1 HVGDWAGIFIAGA
14 IFLFAYSSIL
24 GNYYYGESNI
34 GYIKNSKVALFIYRI
49 AVLVMVIFGYVAAF
63 DLVWALA
70 DITMAIMALINL
82 YAITR
87 LSKIAILVLK
97 VYRDQRKAGN
107 DPVFY
112 RDAL

>member
-1 HVGDWAGIFIAGA
+1 FLPRPPPQSSPLFPHTTLFRSWAGIFIAGA

-49 AVLVMVIFGYVAAF
+49 AVLVMVIFGSVAAF

-82 YAITR
+82 YA
-87 LSKIAILVLK
+87 
-97 VYRDQRKAGN
+97 
-107 DPVFY
+107 
-112 RDAL
+112 